1 MTKRRGNR
9 PNVGGG
15 LAPISETKEAFTKLS
30 INDEDGVG
38 NDDDDTTTTPNSV
51 SAAARAAPER
61 MDSASS
67 DDPSPIY
74 LVNENT
80 GASWELTWPIWHLLG
95 HSERKDIA
103 NRYGY
108 KSIGEFEEYMTL
120 SKATS
125 ASAGGIG
132 GIDTAA
138 TTVARA
144 AASAASGDAY
154 DSAVLYDAENDPRN
168 WGLPTVAERSADDPR
183 RQLKRDTSKDY
194 QGEDA
199 RKPHAHSVD
208 DSQIDDDD
216 DDSST
221 TSEDSVVVEIDSDG
235 AGGGKAKLKTTGLDE
250 KEDSKEDKSEET
262 DEELLKRGGPF
273 LIFPEELSHRILTY
287 LDIDAYGIMALVT
300 PHWKAFTRTEAVYKK
315 LCERCYLNQSRRKA
329 LHVSRFGG
337 SYRKMLETRPRVRTG
352 GVYVL
357 KYSKVKK
364 IQRDMWTEIPVGAIL
379 ESVYYR
385 YMYFKED
392 GRVLYALTSAPPHEM
407 LPRFVKMTLT
417 GEKDKN
423 ALWARYEIHKHNV
436 TVWASHPWHDV
447 RFEMKLL
454 SSDEK
459 VPGVKGMFTAMSFE
473 RHMSSAS
480 GNFDEY
486 YSTDLVK
493 YDVPSEPFRFLR
505 DWRL

>member
-1 MTKRRGNR
+1 MAKRRGNR
-9 PNVGGG
+9 SNTGGG
-15 LAPISETKEAFTKLS
+15 LAPISETKEAFSKLA
-30 INDEDGVG
+30 IDDEEEDDNDG
-38 NDDDDTTTTPNSV
+38 T
-51 SAAARAAPER
+51 SAKRAAPER
-61 MDSASS
+61 MDSAASS
-67 DDPSPIY
+67 AASSSNDPSPIY

-95 HSERKDIA
+95 HGERKEIA

-138 TTVARA
+138 TTAVRVASSP
-144 AASAASGDAY
+144 SAEAY
-154 DSAVLYDAENDPRN
+154 DSSVLYDAEADPRN

-183 RQLKRDTSKDY
+183 HNVKRDASEDDY
-194 QGEDA
+194 GEEEDK
-199 RKPHAHSVD
+199 KPHARSGIGSD
-208 DSQIDDDD
+208 NDGDD

-221 TSEDSVVVEIDSDG
+221 TSEDSAVLEPDSG
-235 AGGGKAKLKTTGLDE
+235 SGVGKSNLKTTGLEEEGDVKGE
-250 KEDSKEDKSEET
+250 KSEET
-262 DEELLKRGGPF
+262 EEELLKRGGPF

-287 LDIDAYGIMALVT
+287 LDVDAYGIMALVS

-392 GRVLYALTSAPPHEM
+392 GCVLYALTSAPPHEM

-417 GEKDKN
+417 GVKDKN
-423 ALWARYEIHKHNV
+423 ALWAQYEVQRHNV

-447 RFEMKLL
+447 RFELKLL
-454 SSDEK
+454 SSDQK
-459 VPGVKGMFTAMSFE
+459 VSGVKGVFTAMSFE
-473 RHMSSAS
+473 RHMSSVS

-486 YSTDLVK
+486 ESTDLVK
-493 YDVPSEPFRFLR
+493 FDVPTKPFRFLR
-505 DWRL
+505 DW